1 MNDTA
6 HAMPVEDTNTAYDVE
21 SYRRDFPILGE
32 QVYGQPLVFLDNA
45 ASAQKPRQVIDAV
58 QYVYEHEYANV
69 HRGVHYM
76 SERTTAAYE
85 GARAKVQKFLNAKH
99 AHEIIFTRNT
109 TEAINMVAATYG
121 RSFLEPGDEIIISIM
136 EHHSNIVPWQMVRDE
151 KGLVLKA
158 APVSDDGEF
167 LIDEFK
173 KLLTPKTKL
182 VAITHTSNALGTIT
196 PVAEIV
202 RLAHD
207 AGAKVLLDGSQ
218 AAVHMP
224 VDVTALDCDFYVLT
238 GHKLY
243 GPSGVGVLYGK
254 EAILEAM
261 PPFLGG
267 GEMIAT
273 VTIEESTWAGLPNK
287 FEAGTPM
294 IAQAIGLGAAIDYVS
309 EIGMDRIAAHEQDL
323 LLYATQQLSSI
334 PGLKIYGTAPSKA
347 AVISFGMENA
357 HPHDIATII
366 DRAGVACRAGHH
378 CAQPLMDRM
387 GVPAMTRASF
397 GLYNT
402 RAEADALVKALE
414 FTRELLG

>member
-6 HAMPVEDTNTAYDVE
+6 HAIALDDTGTGYDVE
-21 SYRRDFPILGE
+21 RYRQEFPILSE
-32 QVYGQPLVFLDNA
+32 QVHGKPLVYLDNA
-45 ASAQKPRQVIDAV
+45 ASAQKPKQVIDAV

-76 SERTTAAYE
+76 SEHATDAYE
-85 GARAKVQKFLNAKH
+85 GARAKVQKFINAKH
-99 AHEIIFTRNT
+99 EHEVIFTRNA
-109 TEAINMVAATYG
+109 TEAINMVAATHG
-121 RSFLEPGDEIIISIM
+121 RRFLEPGDEIIISVM
-136 EHHSNIVPWQMVRDE
+136 EHHANIVPWQMLRDE

-158 APVSDDGEF
+158 VPVSDDGEF
-167 LIDEFK
+167 LIEEFK

-182 VAITHTSNALGTIT
+182 VAITHTSNVLGTVT
-196 PVAEIV
+196 PAAEIIK
-202 RLAHD
+202 LAHD
-207 AGAKVLLDGSQ
+207 VGAKVLLDGSQ
-218 AAVHMP
+218 AVVHMP
-224 VDVTALDCDFYVLT
+224 VDVTALDCDFYAFT

-254 EAILEAM
+254 EEALNAM

-267 GEMIAT
+267 GEMIST

-294 IAQAIGLGAAIDYVS
+294 IAQAIGLGAAVDYVTA
-309 EIGMDRIAAHEQDL
+309 IGLDRIAAHEQDL

-334 PGLKIYGTAPSKA
+334 PGLKIYGTAPAKA
-347 AVISFGMENA
+347 AVISFGLEGV

-402 RAEADALVKALE
+402 RADADTLVEALE
-414 FTRELLG
+414 FAREFLG

>member
-1 MNDTA
+1 MSDTAEMMPAANDT
-6 HAMPVEDTNTAYDVE
+6 EYDVLR
-21 SYRRDFPILGE
+21 YRGDFPILSE
-32 QVYGQPLVFLDNA
+32 EVYGKPLVFLDSA

-58 QYVYEHEYANV
+58 RYVYEHEYANV

-76 SERTTAAYE
+76 SEHATTAYE
-85 GARAKVQKFLNAKH
+85 GARTKVQRFINAGH
-99 AHEIIFTRNT
+99 DHEIIFTRNS
-109 TEAINMVAATYG
+109 TEAINMVAGTYG
-121 RSFLEPGDEIIISIM
+121 RRFLQAGDEVVISVM
-136 EHHSNIVPWQMVRDE
+136 EHHSNIVPWQMLRDE

-158 APVSDDGEF
+158 APISDDGEF
-167 LIDEFK
+167 LLDEFK
-173 KLLTPKTKL
+173 KLLTPRTKL
-182 VAITHTSNALGTIT
+182 VAITHTSNALGTVT
-196 PVAEIV
+196 PAAEIV
-202 RLAHD
+202 RLAHEV
-207 AGAKVLLDGSQ
+207 GAKVLLDGSQ
-218 AAVHMP
+218 AVVHSP
-224 VDVTALDCDFYVLT
+224 VDVQALDCDFYVFT

-254 EAILEAM
+254 EELLNAM
-261 PPFLGG
+261 PPYLGG

-273 VTIEESTWAGLPNK
+273 VTLAESTWAGLPNK

-309 EIGMDRIAAHEQDL
+309 EIGMERIAAYEQDL
-323 LLYATQQLSSI
+323 LLYATQKLNSI
-334 PGLKIYGTAPSKA
+334 PGLTIYGTALNKA
-347 AVISFGMENA
+347 AVISFGMEKA

-402 RAEADALVKALE
+402 RADADTLVEALE

>member
-6 HAMPVEDTNTAYDVE
+6 HAMPVNDADTAYDVG
-21 SYRRDFPILGE
+21 SYRRDFPILSE
-32 QVYGQPLVFLDNA
+32 QVYGKPLVYLDNA

-58 QYVYEHEYANV
+58 RYVYEHEYANV

-76 SERTTAAYE
+76 SEHATAAYE
-85 GARAKVQKFLNAKH
+85 GARVKAQKFLNAKH

-109 TEAINMVAATYG
+109 TEAINLVAATYG
-121 RSFLEPGDEIIISIM
+121 RAFLEPGDEIIISIM

-182 VAITHTSNALGTIT
+182 VAITHTSNALGTVT
-196 PVAEIV
+196 PAAEIV
-202 RLAHD
+202 RLAHE
-207 AGAKVLLDGSQ
+207 AGAKVLIDGSQ
-218 AAVHMP
+218 AVVHLP
-224 VDVTALDCDFYVLT
+224 VDVAELECDFYVFT

-254 EAILEAM
+254 EAVLEAM

-267 GEMIAT
+267 GEMISR

-294 IAQAIGLGAAIDYVS
+294 IAQAIGLGAAIDYVTG
-309 EIGMDRIAAHEQDL
+309 IGMDRIAAHEQDL

-334 PGLKIYGTAPSKA
+334 PGLKIFGTAPAKA
-347 AVISFGMENA
+347 AVISFALGDA

-402 RAEADALVKALE
+402 RADADALVDALE
-414 FTRELLG
+414 FTREFLG

>member
-6 HAMPVEDTNTAYDVE
+6 HAMPVEDVGTAYDVE
-21 SYRRDFPILGE
+21 GYRRDFPILSE
-32 QVYGQPLVFLDNA
+32 QVHGKPLIYLDNA
-45 ASAQKPRQVIDAV
+45 ASAQKPRQVVDAV
-58 QYVYEHEYANV
+58 RYVYEHEYANV

-76 SERTTAAYE
+76 SEHATAAYE

-121 RSFLEPGDEIIISIM
+121 RTFLEPGDEIVISIM

-182 VAITHTSNALGTIT
+182 VAITHTSNALGTVT

-202 RLAHD
+202 RLAHE

-218 AAVHMP
+218 AVVHMP
-224 VDVTALDCDFYVLT
+224 VDVAALDCDFYVFT

-254 EAILEAM
+254 EDVLNAM

-267 GEMIAT
+267 GEMISR
-273 VTIEESTWAGLPNK
+273 VTIEESTWAALPNK

-294 IAQAIGLGAAIDYVS
+294 IAQAIGLGAAIDYVTG
-309 EIGMDRIAAHEQDL
+309 IGMERIAAHEQDL

-334 PGLKIYGTAPSKA
+334 PGLKIYGTAPAKA
-347 AVISFGMENA
+347 SVISFGLGDA

-402 RAEADALVKALE
+402 RADADVLVEALE
-414 FTRELLG
+414 FTREFLG

>member
-6 HAMPVEDTNTAYDVE
+6 HAMPVEETNIDYDVE
-21 SYRRDFPILGE
+21 GYRRDFPILSE
-32 QVYGQPLVFLDNA
+32 QVHGKPLVYLDSA

-58 QYVYEHEYANV
+58 RYVYEHEYANV

-76 SERTTAAYE
+76 SEHATEAYE
-85 GARAKVQKFLNAKH
+85 GARTKAQKFLNAKH
-99 AHEIIFTRNT
+99 AHEIIFTRNS
-109 TEAINMVAATYG
+109 TEAINLVAATYG
-121 RSFLEPGDEIIISIM
+121 RRFLEPGDEIIISIM

-158 APVSDDGEF
+158 VPVSDDGEF

-182 VAITHTSNALGTIT
+182 VAITHTSNALGTVT
-196 PVAEIV
+196 PVAEIT

-207 AGAKVLLDGSQ
+207 VGAKVLIDGSQ
-218 AAVHMP
+218 AVVHMP
-224 VDVTALDCDFYVLT
+224 VDVDALDCDFYVFT

-254 EAILEAM
+254 EEILNAM

-267 GEMIAT
+267 GEMISR

-309 EIGMDRIAAHEQDL
+309 EIGMERIAAHEQAL
-323 LLYATQQLSSI
+323 LLYATQQLTSI
-334 PGLKIYGTAPSKA
+334 PGLKIFGTAPGKA
-347 AVISFGMENA
+347 AVISFALGDA

-402 RAEADALVKALE
+402 RADADALVEALE
-414 FTRELLG
+414 FTREFLG

>member
-1 MNDTA
+1 MSDTA
-6 HAMPVEDTNTAYDVE
+6 HAMPAANDTEYDVLR
-21 SYRRDFPILGE
+21 YRSDFPILSE
-32 QVYGQPLVFLDNA
+32 EIYGKPLVFLDNA
-45 ASAQKPRQVIDAV
+45 ASAQKPQQVIDAV
-58 QYVYEHEYANV
+58 RYVYEHEYANV

-76 SERTTAAYE
+76 SEKATEAYE
-85 GARAKVQKFLNAKH
+85 GARGKVQRFLNAR
-99 AHEIIFTRNT
+99 HEHEVIFTRNT
-109 TEAINMVAATYG
+109 TEAINMVAGTFG
-121 RSFLEPGDEIIISIM
+121 RRFLEPGDEIIISVM
-136 EHHSNIVPWQMVRDE
+136 EHHANIVPWQMLRDE

-167 LIDEFK
+167 LLDDFK
-173 KLLTPKTKL
+173 KLLTPRTKL
-182 VAITHTSNALGTIT
+182 VALTHTSNVLGTIT
-196 PVAEIV
+196 PAAEIV
-202 RLAHD
+202 RLSHD

-218 AAVHMP
+218 AVVHNP

-254 EAILEAM
+254 EELLNAM
-261 PPFLGG
+261 PPYLGG
-267 GEMIAT
+267 GEMISK
-273 VTIEESTWAGLPNK
+273 VTLAESTWAELPNK

-294 IAQAIGLGAAIDYVS
+294 IAQAIGLGVAIDYVTA
-309 EIGMDRIAAHEQDL
+309 IGMDRIAAHEQDVL
-323 LLYATQQLSSI
+323 GYATQKLTSI

-347 AVISFGMENA
+347 SVISFTMENI

-402 RAEADALVKALE
+402 RADADALVEALE
-414 FTRELLG
+414 FSREFLG

>member
-1 MNDTA
+1 MSDTAQIMPAANDT
-6 HAMPVEDTNTAYDVE
+6 EYDVLR
-21 SYRRDFPILGE
+21 YRSDFPILSEEVHGK
-32 QVYGQPLVFLDNA
+32 PLVFLDNA

-58 QYVYEHEYANV
+58 RYVYEHEYANV

-76 SERTTAAYE
+76 SEHATAAYE
-85 GARAKVQKFLNAKH
+85 GARTKVRRFIKAGH
-99 AHEIIFTRNT
+99 DHEIIFTRNS
-109 TEAINMVAATYG
+109 TEAINMVAGTYG
-121 RSFLEPGDEIIISIM
+121 RRFLEPGDEIVISVM
-136 EHHSNIVPWQMVRDE
+136 EHHSNIVPWQMLRDE

-158 APVSDDGEF
+158 APISDDGEF
-167 LIDEFK
+167 LLDEFK
-173 KLLTPKTKL
+173 KLLTPRTKL
-182 VAITHTSNALGTIT
+182 VAITHTSNALGTVT
-196 PVAEIV
+196 PAAEIV
-202 RLAHD
+202 RLAHE

-218 AAVHMP
+218 AVVHSP
-224 VDVTALDCDFYVLT
+224 VDVQALDCDFYVFT

-254 EAILEAM
+254 EDLLNAM
-261 PPFLGG
+261 PPYLGG
-267 GEMIAT
+267 GEMIST
-273 VTIEESTWAGLPNK
+273 VTLAESTWAGLPNK

-309 EIGMDRIAAHEQDL
+309 EIGMERIAAYEQDL
-323 LLYATQQLSSI
+323 LLYATQKLNSI
-334 PGLKIYGTAPSKA
+334 PGLTIYGTAPNKA
-347 AVISFGMENA
+347 AVISFGMDKA

-402 RAEADALVKALE
+402 RADADTLVEALE
-414 FTRELLG
+414 FSRELLG

>member
-1 MNDTA
+1 MSDTA
-6 HAMPVEDTNTAYDVE
+6 QAMPATDETEYDVE
-21 SYRRDFPILGE
+21 RYRSDFPILSE
-32 QVYGQPLVFLDNA
+32 TIYDKPLVYLDNA
-45 ASAQKPRQVIDAV
+45 ASAQKPQQVIDAV
-58 QYVYEHEYANV
+58 RYVYEHEYANV

-76 SERTTAAYE
+76 SEHATDAYE
-85 GARAKVQKFLNAKH
+85 GARVKVQRFINAKH
-99 AHEIIFTRNT
+99 DHEIIFTRNS
-109 TEAINMVAATYG
+109 TEAINMVAGTFG
-121 RSFLEPGDEIIISIM
+121 RRFLEPGDEIIISVM
-136 EHHSNIVPWQMVRDE
+136 EHHSNIVPWQMLRDE

-158 APVSDDGEF
+158 VPVSDDGE
-167 LIDEFK
+167 LLMDDFK
-173 KLLTPKTKL
+173 NLLTERTKL

-196 PVAEIV
+196 PAAEIV

-207 AGAKVLLDGSQ
+207 VGAKVLLDGSQ
-218 AAVHMP
+218 AVVHSP
-224 VDVTALDCDFYVLT
+224 VDVTALDCDFYAFT

-254 EAILEAM
+254 EELLEAM
-261 PPFLGG
+261 PPYLGG
-267 GEMIAT
+267 GEMISS
-273 VTIEESTWAGLPNK
+273 VTLAESTWAGLPNK

-309 EIGMDRIAAHEQDL
+309 EIGMERIAAYEQDL
-323 LLYATQQLSSI
+323 LLYATQKLTSI
-334 PGLKIYGTAPSKA
+334 PGLKIYGTAPQKA
-347 AVISFGMENA
+347 AVISFGLGDV

-402 RAEADALVKALE
+402 RADADTLVEALE
-414 FTRELLG
+414 FAQEFLG